1 MVSTN
6 KYILLDS
13 FSDLCT
19 YFFNGNVN
27 NPFTFYSSKFVIHYE
42 SFPYPN
48 TEDLT
53 TDDQRS
59 VARRDDAGGSLF
71 PYASNSFHSIR
82 IWKSNTLF
90 NSWYNDNNDSSFV
103 AAFDYQIR
111 TNDIKIEYLSVNDD
125 ECHYKNK
132 PIDLNSA
139 RILHKELLNYLKKV
153 AKEEN
158 KQRIIVDVHENLR
171 IYNKDYKD
179 SGFEITGRNAKDNP
193 FWKEIEFKISNDE
206 SNK

>member
-1 MVSTN
+1 MTSKDRDV
-6 KYILLDS
+6 LLDS
-13 FSDLCT
+13 FNDLIN
-19 YFFNGNVN
+19 YLRNDKIN
-27 NPFTFYSSKFVIHYE
+27 NPFTFYSSKFVINHE
-42 SFPYPN
+42 TFTNP
-48 TEDLT
+48 DT
-53 TDDQRS
+53 TN
-59 VARRDDAGGSLF
+59 VK
-71 PYASNSFHSIR
+71 HSIR

-171 IYNKDYKD
+171 IYNKYYKNA
-179 SGFEITGRNAKDNP
+179 GFEITGRNAKDNP